1 METLK
6 KIETTPFYN
15 YPLRL
20 ISTGATALVYTLL
33 FRGEIE
39 DALIASFI
47 SIVIFMMRGKISH
60 TGIFQFLEFFLSGTL
75 AGCLSLLSVKL
86 FPALDIYKIIIGSIM
101 VLVPG
106 VAITNGIKDALYGD
120 TVSSL
125 YRISEAIFISIAI
138 GAGVGIVLSTGLRWL
153 YG

>member
-1 METLK
+1 
-6 KIETTPFYN
+6 
-15 YPLRL
+15 
-20 ISTGATALVYTLL
+20 
-33 FRGEIE
+33 
-39 DALIASFI
+39 
-47 SIVIFMMRGKISH
+47 MREKISH